1 MFSVAKG
8 SNFTEELVLVSST
21 PIENG
26 IKVCGGEVVTF
37 TAVGHLSLDFFVTD
51 CLKLET
57 EWLLLDRDSMQARL
71 YPSGFEFA
79 LEAPYILRL
88 VAKGNTIVC
97 CTQTEVRSYNL
108 TSLQATKKF
117 QIPTIVQICNDLVL
131 SKCEQISTIT
141 EIQSNYQLH
150 LLATQQSEVVDAWM
164 CNDGVLISSNE
175 SS

>member
-1 MFSVAKG
+1 MILLIEQGAVESFTLSEITEPLGEIVDVVCSGLQVSILTCEALLVFSVAKG

-71 YPSGFEFA
+71 YPSGLEFA
-79 LEAPYILRL
+79 LETPYILRL

-97 CTQTEVRSYNL
+97 CT
-108 TSLQATKKF
+108 
-117 QIPTIVQICNDLVL
+117 
-131 SKCEQISTIT
+131 
-141 EIQSNYQLH
+141 
-150 LLATQQSEVVDAWM
+150 
-164 CNDGVLISSNE
+164 
-175 SS
+175 